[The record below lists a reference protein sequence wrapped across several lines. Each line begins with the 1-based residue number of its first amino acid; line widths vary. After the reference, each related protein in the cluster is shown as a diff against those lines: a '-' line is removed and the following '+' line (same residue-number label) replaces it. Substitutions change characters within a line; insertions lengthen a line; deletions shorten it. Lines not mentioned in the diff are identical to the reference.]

1 MTDHESGGEPVRRHE
16 RSSYVV
22 VHVVSQES
30 HKEIIRTQVLD
41 HMQSQLDAGGDGP
54 RRIVVGL
61 LEPARVAI
69 TPAWRRRVRSLR
81 ARAPGVTVRALPY
94 VSRAGIRANSWWIGR
109 TLRRELGD
117 VPVVFHARSE
127 MAGEWALE
135 LRRAFS
141 RSALVLDSRGPWAE
155 DLVFARGF
163 DDPAEADARTA
174 QDHHLALGRLQL
186 VLARAGAILTVSPGM
201 MEWLMSLGVAPS
213 RLTYVPCCV
222 RETTFDAATRTAVR
236 ERMGWQDKIV
246 LAAVIGDFTR
256 YQHAED
262 GIVPF
267 VEEMAALDPRV
278 HLLCLSSDPEPMRT
292 LLARSTLAARATV
305 QAVPQ
310 EEVAAYLSAADAG
323 LLLKRPSRLNRFAQ
337 PIKLGEFLA
346 AGLPTIASRGI
357 GQVDTMLE
365 EAGAGIVVD
374 CFDVDR
380 STLQREATRTLAAL
394 REKGACLREA
404 ALRLCE
410 QSFVWRRYTQQVR
423 NAYERSFAW
432 PA

>member
-1 MTDHESGGEPVRRHE
+1 VTNGESGSGQEHRRE
-16 RSSYVV
+16 DTSYVV

-54 RRIVVGL
+54 KRIVVGL

-69 TPAWRRRVRSLR
+69 SPAWRRRVRSLR
-81 ARAPGVTVRALPY
+81 TRAPGVTVRALPY
-94 VSRAGIRANSWWIGR
+94 VSRAGIRPNSWWIGR
-109 TLRRELGD
+109 ALRRELGD
-117 VPVVFHARSE
+117 VRVVFHARSE

-135 LRRAFS
+135 LRRAFT
-141 RSALVLDSRGPWAE
+141 RSAVVLDSRGPWAE

-163 DDPAEADARTA
+163 DDPADADPRTV

-186 VLARAGAILTVSPGM
+186 VLARAGAVLTVSAGM
-201 MEWLMSLGVAPS
+201 MEWLGSLGVAPD

-222 RETTFDAATRTAVR
+222 RDITFDARTRSAVR

-246 LAAVIGDFTR
+246 VAAVIGDFTR

-262 GIVPF
+262 GIIPF
-267 VEEMAALDPRV
+267 VEEMASLDPRV
-278 HLLCLSSDPEPMRT
+278 HLLCLCSDPDPLRK
-292 LLARSTLAARATV
+292 LLARSTLAARSTV

-310 EEVAAYLSAADAG
+310 EEVAGYLSAADAG

-346 AGLPTIASRGI
+346 AGLPTIVSRGI
-357 GQVDTMLE
+357 GQVDRMLE

-374 CFDVDR
+374 CFDVNQAALR
-380 STLQREATRTLAAL
+380 AEAARTLAAICE
-394 REKGACLREA
+394 RRDCLHDA

-410 QSFVWRRYTQQVR
+410 RSFLWRTYTEQVR
-423 NAYERSFAW
+423 NAYQRAFAW